1 MTASPHDTTH
11 AAAHDATHDATSSP
25 RDSTDACCARQR
37 SAAVPVPLVD
47 SHLSLEHGVAVMTF
61 ARHDVRNALTGTALV
76 EDLLAVAEWVN
87 GCDSV
92 GALVI
97 TGEGSAFSAGG
108 NVQDMAQRKGDFAG
122 DAAEVAARYRRGIQR
137 MTPAVLGIEVPVI
150 AAVNGPAI
158 GAGFDLANM
167 CDIRLASDQAR
178 FGETFLSL
186 GLIPGDGGAWLLQR
200 LIGYQRACE
209 LTFSGRIV
217 SAQEALALG
226 IVLEVCA
233 EKDLMTRALEM
244 ARQMAGQPRQ
254 ATRLTKR
261 LMRRAPEMRLDDF
274 LDLCAS
280 FQGQCHQDPEHHA
293 AVAALLA
300 RMKR

>member
-1 MTASPHDTTH
+1 MTYPSSQSISPHASTT
-11 AAAHDATHDATSSP
+11 SP
-25 RDSTDACCARQR
+25 SQASGSVPGGLPLVRDSQLR
-37 SAAVPVPLVD
+37 
-47 SHLSLEHGVAVMTF
+47 LEDGVAVLTLT
-61 ARHDVRNALTGTALV
+61 RHDVRNALTGTALV
-76 EDLLAVAEWVN
+76 EDLLLVADWVN
-87 GCDSV
+87 DCDAV

-108 NVQDMAQRKGDFAG
+108 NVQDMAQRRGDFAG

-137 MTPAVLGIEVPVI
+137 MPRAVLGIEVPVI

-167 CDIRLASDQAR
+167 CDIRLASERAR
-178 FGETFLSL
+178 FGETFLNL

-217 SAQEALALG
+217 DAQEARALG
-226 IVLEVCA
+226 IVLEVHEA
-233 EKDLMTRALEM
+233 DTLMFHAMAM
-244 ARQMAGQPRQ
+244 ARQMAGQPRL

-261 LMRRAPEMRLDDF
+261 LMHRAPDMALDDF

-280 FQGQCHQDPEHHA
+280 FQGQCHQDPEHHT

-300 RMKR
+300 KMKG